1 MTFHAVEEMAEDGFD
16 IVDVETALRG
26 GGVVREEGDD
36 PRGPRFTTH
45 GPAADGLTPVGVV
58 GRFTETDRL
67 LIITVCE
74 VTEKP

>member
-1 MTFHAVEEMAEDGFD
+1 MSFHAVEEMAEDGLD
-16 IVDVETALRG
+16 IVEVEAALRG
-26 GGVVREEGDD
+26 GRVVREEADAL
-36 PRGPRFTTH
+36 RGPRFTIY

-67 LIITVCE
+67 LIITVYE